1 METLVVYYSLSGGA
15 TRSVATA
22 LAKELGANVEQIR
35 CARYSMS
42 PLGFI
47 KAGFDSWA
55 NRLSH
60 TGPLLHTP
68 SVYDLVVVGGP
79 MWAFR
84 AATPVRAYLRQE
96 AGRFRQVA
104 FFLTMG
110 GSPPEKAFSEMEALA
125 QRTPLATLALSEGDL
140 KTGRLDSAAPAF
152 AARLMARQAA

>member
-1 METLVVYYSLSGGA
+1 MQTLVVYYSLTGK

-22 LAKELGANVEQIR
+22 LAKELGASLEGLY
-35 CARYSMS
+35 CSRYQAS
-42 PLGFI
+42 PLGYF

-55 NRLSH
+55 NRLPH
-60 TGPLLHTP
+60 TGPLMHTP

-96 AGRFRQVA
+96 VGRFRHIA

-110 GSPPEKAFSEMEALA
+110 GSPPEKAFAEMEALA
-125 QRTPLATLALSEGDL
+125 QQTPLATLALSEGDL
-140 KTGRLDSAAPAF
+140 RSGKLDSAAAAF
-152 AARLMARQAA
+152 AASLKERQAA

>member
-1 METLVVYYSLSGGA
+1 MQALVVYYSLSGT

-35 CARYSMS
+35 CSRYSMS

-55 NRLSH
+55 NRLPH
-60 TGPLLHTP
+60 TGPLLHTS

-84 AATPVRAYLRQE
+84 AATPARAYLRQE

-110 GSPPEKAFSEMEALA
+110 GSPPEKAFAEMEALA
-125 QRTPLATLALSEGDL
+125 QQAPLATLALSEGDL
-140 KTGRLDSAAPAF
+140 KAGKLDSAAPAF
-152 AARLMARQAA
+152 AARLLARQAA